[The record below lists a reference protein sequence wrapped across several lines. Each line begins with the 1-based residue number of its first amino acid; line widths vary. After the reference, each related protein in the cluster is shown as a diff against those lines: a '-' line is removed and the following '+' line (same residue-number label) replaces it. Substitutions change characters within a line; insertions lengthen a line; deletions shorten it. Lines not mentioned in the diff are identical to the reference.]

1 MVVKNILL
9 VEDNPDDVEL
19 TKRAFSKGQY
29 QYQLNIVEAKDG
41 VEALKELAPLETNHP
56 ENLFSLI
63 LLDLHLPR
71 VDGFEVLKKLKT
83 NDHLRHIPVV
93 ILTSSNEKSD
103 LNKAYS
109 LGANSYIRKPVDFN
123 TFSTSI
129 AEIRRY
135 WLELNEGMSGA

>member
-1 MVVKNILL
+1 MVLKKILL

-29 QYQLNIVEAKDG
+29 HYQLSIIEAKDG
-41 VEALKELAPLETNHP
+41 VEALKALAPLETNHP
-56 ENLFSLI
+56 ENGFSLI

-71 VDGFEVLKKLKT
+71 VDGFEVLKHLKT
-83 NDHLRHIPVV
+83 HDNLRHIPVV

-109 LGANSYIRKPVDFN
+109 LGANSYIRKPVDFDA
-123 TFSTSI
+123 FSTSI
-129 AEIRRY
+129 ENIRKY
-135 WLELNEGMSGA
+135 WLELNEGMMGA